1 MFSLDTKC
9 TFFGTKFGF
18 HTKFQRNA
26 LCGFVS
32 AQSLLRFKTGRSSP
46 VDLGVF
52 IPIGNNGWLISTT
65 SPQYKPS
72 YELNLE
78 CVQRAEK
85 YGFEFALSMIKLRGF
100 GGQSEFWDYNLES
113 FTLMAALAAK
123 TEKIKLFASTAIL
136 TLPPAIVARM
146 ATTIDSIAPGRFGVN
161 IVSGWAKGEYDQMGL
176 WPGDEYF
183 GYRYEYSEEYVRVMQ
198 ELWTK
203 GASDFK
209 GQFFKMDDCVMLP
222 KPSSKIP
229 LVCAGQSERGM
240 RFCAEYGDYQFIL
253 GTGVNTPTAFKPS
266 ADQLL
271 RAAKETGRDIGAYVL
286 FMVIVDETDEK
297 AMAKWKHYN
306 AGADAGALSW
316 MAGQAA
322 ADTTNADGTST
333 AATIALPEG
342 AINFNMGT
350 LVGSYASVA
359 RMLDEIDTVN
369 GVKGVMLTF
378 DDFVTGMD
386 IFGTKVQPLMKTR
399 VGK

>member
-1 MFSLDTKC
+1 MFLLDTKC
-9 TFFGTKFGF
+9 TFFRTKSGF
-18 HTKFQRNA
+18 RTKFQRNA
-26 LCGFVS
+26 LCGSVS
-32 AQSLLRFKTGRSSP
+32 VLPRLRFETGRSSQ

-52 IPIGNNGWLISTT
+52 LPIGNNGWLISTT

-72 YELNLE
+72 FELNVE

-198 ELWTK
+198 ELWSK
-203 GASDFK
+203 GTSDFK
-209 GQFFKMDDCVMLP
+209 GQFFKMDDCHMLP
-222 KPSSKIP
+222 KPSSKIQ
-229 LVCAGQSERGM
+229 LVAAGQSERGM

-253 GTGVNTPTAFKPS
+253 GTGVNTPKAFAPS
-266 ADQLL
+266 AEQLV
-271 RAAKETGRDIGAYVL
+271 RATKETGRDVGAFVL
-286 FMVIVDETDEK
+286 FMVITDETDEK

-322 ADTTNADGTST
+322 ADVNADGSGT
-333 AATIALPEG
+333 AANIALPEG

-359 RMLDEIDTVN
+359 RMLDEVDTVP